1 VTRGVAWSAPLAA
14 ISVAA
19 PAYAASLRKDPGING
34 WVQVTTNETSTDGTY
49 NVRFDST
56 PNGTGP
62 DGAPF
67 GLYIYDVNQAP
78 DDKFQNAR
86 ITIWLNDAQ
95 SSVTRSTLAGHS
107 ALWADGGSLAAVT
120 KPDGFSYT
128 GYRYTYTGPIL
139 ASSYVTDPIDGV
151 KRLYLGDL
159 HVNLLA
165 NQSNNGAAANMTYWV
180 ERYIEV
186 QVSGS
191 GPYLPRSFQR
201 RNGQR
206 GPLGNGFPGGGS
218 FRSSASAGLFV

>member
-1 VTRGVAWSAPLAA
+1 M
-14 ISVAA
+14 
-19 PAYAASLRKDPGING
+19 
-34 WVQVTTNETSTDGTY
+34 
-49 NVRFDST
+49 
-56 PNGTGP
+56 
-62 DGAPF
+62 
-67 GLYIYDVNQAP
+67 NQAP

-86 ITIWLNDAQ
+86 ITIWPNDAQ

-191 GPYLPRSFQR
+191 GPYRRVRSSDATDSAAAGER
-201 RNGQR
+201 I
-206 GPLGNGFPGGGS
+206 PGGGS